1 MGEKDYLRAF
11 VLRGKNRLMILKSL
25 REGEKTQAQLH
36 HETGLYRS
44 HVNRTLSEL
53 EQRNLIKC
61 LNPNDNRYKLYVLIT
76 KGKELLKIIDDK

>member
-11 VLRGKNRLMILKSL
+11 VFRGKNRLMILKSL
-25 REGEKTQAQLH
+25 RKGEKTQAQLY

-61 LNPNDNRYKLYVLIT
+61 LNPKDNRYKLYILTT
-76 KGKELLKIIDDK
+76 KGKELLKIIDNK